1 MSSSVDRNNWQ
12 ADVAA
17 KDKRHTLRPWINF
30 DQFKRDEQ
38 LIIKRGDGV
47 WLEDIAGKRYLDAVG
62 GLWCTNIG
70 LGRDEM
76 ADAIADQVRELA
88 YSSTF
93 TDITNEPASL
103 LAAKIASR
111 APDDLNRVHF
121 TTGGSTAIDSAYR
134 LVHFYQHCRGRP
146 EKTHVI
152 ARHQAYHGS
161 TYAAMSIGNRAG
173 DRVPEFG
180 YIEDTIHHVSAPN
193 FYRAPA
199 GMSEDAFTAGLLREF
214 EDKIEEIGPDR
225 VGAFFAEPLMGSGG
239 VIVPPAGYLEGMAE
253 ICRKHDILFVADEV
267 VTAWGR
273 LGHWFA
279 SKDEFGITPDIICS
293 AKGLSSGY
301 LPIGAMIYSDRIHDV
316 MAEGDPDRWYA
327 SGFTYSGHPVC
338 CAAALKNIEILEREN
353 LVEQVRETG
362 AYFEE
367 RLSGLLDL
375 PLVGDVRGKKLMMCV
390 ESVADKETKALLPD
404 ELNVGKR
411 IANAAE
417 KRGLIVRPLGH
428 LNVMSPPLTIT
439 KDEIDIVVDNLGES
453 IEEVRKD
460 LAR

>member
-1 MSSSVDRNNWQ
+1 MSSVGRSNWQ

-30 DQFKRDEQ
+30 DQFARDEQ
-38 LIIKRGDGV
+38 LIIKRGEGV
-47 WLEDIAGKRYLDAVG
+47 WLEDVEGKRYLDAVG

-93 TDITNEPASL
+93 TDMTNEPASL
-103 LAAKIASR
+103 LAAKIASL
-111 APDDLNRVHF
+111 APGDLNRVHF
-121 TTGGSTAIDSAYR
+121 TIGGSTAIDSAYR
-134 LVHFYQHCRGRP
+134 LVHFYQHCRGYP

-152 ARHQAYHGS
+152 ARKQAYHGS

-180 YIEDTIHHVSAPN
+180 YVEDTIHHVSAPN
-193 FYRAPA
+193 FYRAPE
-199 GMSEDAFTAGLLREF
+199 GMSEQDFAESLIDEF
-214 EDKIEEIGPDR
+214 EAKIEEIGAER

-239 VIVPPAGYLEGMAE
+239 VIVPPKGYLKGMWE
-253 ICRKHDILFVADEV
+253 ICQKHEILFIADEV

-279 SKDEFGITPDIICS
+279 SKDEFDIQPDVICS

-301 LPIGAMIYSDRIHDV
+301 LPIGAMIYSDRLHDV
-316 MAEGDPDRWYA
+316 IAGGDPNRWYA
-327 SGFTYSGHPVC
+327 SGFTYAGHPVC
-338 CAAALKNIEILEREN
+338 CAAALKNIEILEREG
-353 LVEQVRETG
+353 LVERARETG
-362 AYFEE
+362 SYFEE
-367 RLSGLLDL
+367 RLKTLLDL

-390 ESVADKETKALLPD
+390 ENVADKKTKALFPD
-404 ELNVGKR
+404 DVNIGKR
-411 IANAAE
+411 VANAAE
-417 KRGLIVRPLGH
+417 KHGLIVRPIGH

-439 KDEIDIVVDNLGES
+439 KDEIDMIVDNLGKA
-453 IEEVRKD
+453 IEEVRQD
-460 LAR
+460 LDL